1 MRQATYTFAL
11 ITLMAMGLSAEDV
24 VPPIREYHQ
33 APDKDG
39 VYYVGPEVIA
49 PRLVRTVPVPYPDE
63 VPNKHLQGMTVLAMV
78 IDASG
83 IPAHIQVLHKYDDA
97 FDQAAITAV
106 KQSNFEPGKLA
117 GKSVPVWIDVR
128 FVFNANRIQAV
139 PQVLIT
145 ERDLPIPD
153 QIQFEDKHHR
163 PLSFTPPVPIH
174 TVDADFADPF
184 TKNAYIQVAVVTV
197 LVGEDGLP
205 QQVRVRHG
213 LGFGLDERAAA
224 AVWRYRFLPATKKGR
239 PVSASRDVEVS
250 FAQF

>member
-1 MRQATYTFAL
+1 
-11 ITLMAMGLSAEDV
+11 
-24 VPPIREYHQ
+24 
-33 APDKDG
+33 
-39 VYYVGPEVIA
+39 
-49 PRLVRTVPVPYPDE
+49 
-63 VPNKHLQGMTVLAMV
+63 
-78 IDASG
+78 
-83 IPAHIQVLHKYDDA
+83 
-97 FDQAAITAV
+97 
-106 KQSNFEPGKLA
+106 
-117 GKSVPVWIDVR
+117 
-128 FVFNANRIQAV
+128 
-139 PQVLIT
+139 
-145 ERDLPIPD
+145 LPIPD